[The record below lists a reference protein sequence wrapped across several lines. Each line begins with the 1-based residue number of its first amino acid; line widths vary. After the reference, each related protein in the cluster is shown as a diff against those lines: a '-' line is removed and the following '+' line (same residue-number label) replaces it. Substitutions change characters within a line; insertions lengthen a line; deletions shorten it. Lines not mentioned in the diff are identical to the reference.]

1 MGKTID
7 RAALHVLAAL
17 ALYLFFVSAFG
28 DIWLAAGCALCAL
41 LLLRK
46 LLLPLAGRL
55 PKREAR
61 RGRARAE
68 VERWAM
74 LDAETAEAEARA
86 LLEKAYPGQAAEAEL
101 LFLPRHP
108 QGPPLDVN
116 AVLDAWRKK
125 NKAAED

>member
-28 DIWLAAGCALCAL
+28 NIWLAAACALCAL

-46 LLLPLAGRL
+46 LLSPLAGRL

-61 RGRARAE
+61 RGARRAE

-74 LDAETAEAEARA
+74 LDSRTRRRRRRARCWKRPIRGRRRRRNCCSCRA
-86 LLEKAYPGQAAEAEL
+86 TRRG
-101 LFLPRHP
+101 RR
-108 QGPPLDVN
+108 
-116 AVLDAWRKK
+116 WT
-125 NKAAED
+125 